1 MNRKLIPIANYS
13 HVKPLC
19 DVKSERGVPG
29 QGGLGLCD
37 VVRLVVQVVAQ
48 EMYLWILNISMI
60 MIVGDSMSNH

>member
-1 MNRKLIPIANYS
+1 MNRKLFSIVNYF

-19 DVKSERGVPG
+19 DVKSERSVPG

-48 EMYLWILNISMI
+48 EMYLEKYKDLRKTRFRAIQT
-60 MIVGDSMSNH
+60 